1 MVFFATV
8 PVYRMHAAACV
19 LIPNALAQ
27 HGFVQNCSEAF
38 HRFCLHLA
46 GSQNL
51 TRMHVNDND
60 DYEQNDTECMQILA
74 DAIKAQTAELRAS
87 VDSMKEM
94 LNKYE
99 QSRSSPS
106 KDGVSMAELRQEL
119 LTFANNLN
127 E

>member
-1 MVFFATV
+1 
-8 PVYRMHAAACV
+8 
-19 LIPNALAQ
+19 
-27 HGFVQNCSEAF
+27 
-38 HRFCLHLA
+38 
-46 GSQNL
+46 
-51 TRMHVNDND
+51 
-60 DYEQNDTECMQILA
+60 MQILA

-99 QSRSSPS
+99 KGRSSPS
-106 KDGVSMAELRQEL
+106 KDSVTMSELRQEL